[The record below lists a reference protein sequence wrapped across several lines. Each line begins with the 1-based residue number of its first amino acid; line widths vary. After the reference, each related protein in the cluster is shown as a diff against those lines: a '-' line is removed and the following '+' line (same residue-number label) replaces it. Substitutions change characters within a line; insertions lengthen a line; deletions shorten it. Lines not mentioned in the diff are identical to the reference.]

1 MAYYEQVFIARPDVS
16 PQQVEALI
24 EDMTRVL
31 EEHGGKVLNN
41 EYWGLRNLAY
51 RVRKHRKGHYG
62 LLNIEAPPAAVHE
75 LDRRLRINEDV
86 IRFLTVR
93 LEAAP
98 EGPSPVLAK
107 RDRDEKKKAA
117 AAMAGGERRM
127 KA

>member
-31 EEHGGKVLNN
+31 EEHGGKVLSN

-51 RVRKHRKGHYG
+51 RVKKHRKGHYG
-62 LLNIEAPPAAVHE
+62 LLNIDAPAAAVQE

-93 LEAAP
+93 LEEAP

-117 AAMAGGERRM
+117 AGFAGGERRA

>member
-16 PQQVEALI
+16 PQQVEALV

-62 LLNIEAPPAAVHE
+62 LLNIDAPPAAVQE

-117 AAMAGGERRM
+117 AAMGGGERRM